1 MKILFCRLIVCVF
14 CLSFVL
20 SGCSISYSFGKS
32 SDSVSSIS
40 DSSSPS
46 DDDEKTAYSQDVREL
61 TIAYLQSGEQPDEYM
76 REIGH
81 IAQAH
86 GVTDWERQ
94 QTTFVAI
101 GEGLKRAGIQEAEL
115 QNVGFLKGMLDGN
128 PVALQ
133 YVRQGYT
140 S

>member
-1 MKILFCRLIVCVF
+1 MNALLCKLFVCVF
-14 CLSFVL
+14 TLSLVL
-20 SGCSISYSFGKS
+20 SGCSISYSLGKS
-32 SDSVSSIS
+32 SDSVTSIS

-61 TIAYLQSGEQPDEYM
+61 TVAYIESGQQPDEYM

-81 IAQAH
+81 IARAH
-86 GVTDWERQ
+86 GITDWERLH
-94 QTTFVAI
+94 TTYVAI
-101 GEGLKRAGIQEAEL
+101 GEGLKRAGIHQAQL
-115 QNVGFLKGMLDGN
+115 QDVGFLKGMLDGN

-133 YVRQGYT
+133 YVRQGYA

>member
-1 MKILFCRLIVCVF
+1 
-14 CLSFVL
+14 L

-61 TIAYLQSGEQPDEYM
+61 TVAYLQSGEQPAEYM

-81 IAQAH
+81 IAQEH

-115 QNVGFLKGMLDGN
+115 QNVGFLKAMLDGN
-128 PVALQ
+128 PVTLQ
-133 YVRQGYT
+133 YVRQGYA

>member
-1 MKILFCRLIVCVF
+1 MQIVFFRFLVCVF
-14 CLSFVL
+14 CIVFVL

-61 TIAYLQSGEQPDEYM
+61 TVAYSRSGDRPEEYM

-81 IAQAH
+81 IARIH
-86 GVTDWERQ
+86 GITNWEQ
-94 QTTFVAI
+94 QETTYVAI
-101 GEGLKRAGIQEAEL
+101 GEGLRRAGIKETE
-115 QNVGFLKGMLDGN
+115 VKDVSFLKGMIDGN

-133 YVRQGYT
+133 YVHQGYT